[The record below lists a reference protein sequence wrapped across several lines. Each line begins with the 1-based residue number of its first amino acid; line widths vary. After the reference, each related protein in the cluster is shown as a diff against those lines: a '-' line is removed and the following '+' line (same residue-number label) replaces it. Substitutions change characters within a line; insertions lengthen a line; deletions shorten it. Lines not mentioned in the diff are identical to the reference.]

1 MNFQIPKMREI
12 DGMKGTI
19 IVTEE
24 NLHRVN
30 RVLVIKIHRM
40 NMKDVVHH
48 LARINQVAEFEKKMD
63 VKC

>member
-1 MNFQIPKMREI
+1 MNFQIPKMKEI

-19 IVTEE
+19 IVTE
-24 NLHRVN
+24 LHRVN

-48 LARINQVAEFEKKMD
+48 LARINQVAEFERKMD